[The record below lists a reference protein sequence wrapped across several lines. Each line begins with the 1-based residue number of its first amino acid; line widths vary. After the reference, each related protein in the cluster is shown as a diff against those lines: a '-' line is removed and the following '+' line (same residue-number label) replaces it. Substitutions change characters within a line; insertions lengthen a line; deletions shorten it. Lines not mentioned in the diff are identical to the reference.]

1 MDLGI
6 NRQALVPVVQ
16 QIVSAIAAWI
26 RESGVSPG
34 TRLPS
39 IRQLAHDNLLSQSNV
54 IEALERMV
62 AEGVL
67 ASRAGSGF
75 VIAEQP
81 VASSPLA
88 ECQWYEGAERR
99 WGAFTDNQLGELKL
113 GCGWLPDSWRESDDI
128 SYAIREIS
136 RTDTAGVFNYS
147 TPLGL
152 PVLREQLH
160 KRLTQI
166 QVASSTERILTTHG
180 ASHAQDLLIRTLL
193 KAGDTVVVETPGYGN
208 LYRQLAFH
216 GVKLL
221 EVPRT
226 RSGPD
231 IQALEALL
239 ARHRPKCLFI
249 NSLYHNPTGS
259 SLSRTVAERLLHL
272 AHARDFL
279 IVEEDVYGDLQHA
292 SCIRLAALA
301 HGDRVI
307 YVSSFSKTLSSALR
321 VGYLTASAALIGQVL
336 KLKTLTGLGTSRFA
350 EAMVASLLANGT
362 YRKWVQR
369 LRRRLST
376 EMAKTL
382 QVLEDE
388 EWEVFAVPAG
398 GMFVWARPGAVDG
411 TRLHA
416 RARQLGVLL
425 SSGELF
431 SPTGE
436 HADWLRINVAYAC
449 DHRALALFKAMGPA
463 GSTSTIL
470 KTTGM

>member
-62 AEGVL
+62 AEGML

-239 ARHRPKCLFI
+239 ASHRPKCLFV

-321 VGYLTASAALIGQVL
+321 VGYLTASTALIGQVL

>member
-26 RESGVSPG
+26 RESGASPG

-39 IRQLAHDNLLSQSNV
+39 IRQLAHDNLLSQSSV

-62 AEGVL
+62 ADGVL

-75 VIAEQP
+75 VVAAQT

-88 ECQWYEGAERR
+88 ECQWYEGAELR

-152 PVLREQLH
+152 PALREQLH
-160 KRLTQI
+160 KRLMQI
-166 QVASSTERILTTHG
+166 QVGSSAERILTTHG

-193 KAGDTVVVETPGYGN
+193 KAGDTVLVETPGYGN

-216 GVKLL
+216 GVTLL

-231 IQALEALL
+231 IQALETLL
-239 ARHRPKCLFI
+239 ASHQPKCLFI

-259 SLSRTVAERLLHL
+259 SLSRGVAERLLHL
-272 AHARDFL
+272 ARTQDFL
-279 IVEEDVYGDLQHA
+279 IIEEDVYGDLQHA

-301 HGDRVI
+301 HDDRVI
-307 YVSSFSKTLSSALR
+307 YISSFSKTLSSALR
-321 VGYLTASAALIGQVL
+321 VGYLTASTALINQVL
-336 KLKTLTGLGTSRFA
+336 KLKTFTGMGTSRFA

-369 LRRRLST
+369 LRRRLSA

-398 GMFVWARPGAVDG
+398 GMFIWARPGAGDG
-411 TRLHA
+411 SRLHA

-470 KTTGM
+470 KTTGV

>member
-6 NRQALVPVVQ
+6 NRQAPVPVVQ

-39 IRQLAHDNLLSQSNV
+39 IRQLAHDNLLSQSSV

-62 AEGVL
+62 AAGVL

-75 VIAEQP
+75 VIAAQP
-81 VASSPLA
+81 VASTPLG
-88 ECQWYEGAERR
+88 EYQWYEGAERR

-113 GCGWLPDSWRESDDI
+113 GCGWLPDAWRESDDI

-136 RTDTAGVFNYS
+136 RTDTAGVFSYS

-152 PVLREQLH
+152 PALREQLH

-166 QVASSTERILTTHG
+166 QVSTTAERILTTHG

-216 GVKLL
+216 GVTML
-221 EVPRT
+221 EVPRA

-239 ARHRPKCLFI
+239 VTHRPKCLFI
-249 NSLYHNPTGS
+249 HSLYHNPTGT
-259 SLSRTVAERLLHL
+259 SLSLAVAERLLHL
-272 AHARDFL
+272 AHSRDFL

-292 SCIRLAALA
+292 SCVRLAALP
-301 HGDRVI
+301 HDDRVI

-321 VGYLTASAALIGQVL
+321 VGYLTGSTGLITRLL
-336 KLKTLTGLGTSRFA
+336 KLKTLTGIGTSRFA
-350 EAMVASLLANGT
+350 EAVVASLLANGT
-362 YRKWVQR
+362 YRKWLQR
-369 LRRRLST
+369 LRRRLSA

-398 GMFVWARPGAVDG
+398 GMFVWARPQAGGAAM
-411 TRLHA
+411 LHA
-416 RARQLGVLL
+416 RARRLGVLL

-431 SPTGE
+431 SPVGE
-436 HADWLRINVAYAC
+436 HADWLRINVVYAG

-470 KTTGM
+470 KTTGV